1 VWLAWTQR
9 VDGRERVMVRRSN
22 AAANAWGATVDA
34 GRPEGLTAAH
44 AIDGSDAGGALDLA
58 AAYGRSG
65 TTRVSTYVTRVLPG
79 LTITRSGSRF
89 TVTDAGDPVPGVR
102 VSAGGRSARTDERGR
117 VTLSVS
123 GASQVRA
130 TARGY
135 TPATLAPG

>member
-1 VWLAWTQR
+1 
-9 VDGRERVMVRRSN
+9 MVRRSN
-22 AAANAWGATVDA
+22 AQANAWGATVDA
-34 GRPEGLTAAH
+34 GRPAGLTMAH
-44 AIDGSDAGGALDLA
+44 AIDGSDAGGALDLT

-65 TTRVSTYVTRVLPG
+65 TSRVSTYVTRVLPG

-117 VTLSVS
+117 VTLSAS

-135 TPATLAPG
+135 APATLSVR